1 MKMNK
6 SSLYLVIIILTL
18 VFTSIIISI
27 PLQNVIKNKLSQF
40 QNQFLGKI
48 ERSYGVTFEYDSIS
62 PSFINSLKIK
72 NFRILQDSS
81 NEELIFIDE
90 IILNYKLSNILFKPR
105 TLGQVEF
112 EAENIISLVDQNYLE
127 NIISQNLKVEEQPEL
142 ISDLVLNGTVDTFTF
157 ISTFKTFTLTSNFH
171 DINLLYNRKEEHLH
185 VTAAETDSHLNV
197 LDYAVLQNLDNLERY
212 ADVVNRVEKNE
223 VDEFSVKTDKL
234 LIFEYINNTYSI
246 ETESVSFILDNAFSV
261 VQLPINI
268 KIEKNRILSSILDEN
283 FSLLLNLNFSTDNL
297 SLNFSTD
304 SLFSMHNFN
313 LRGLHSIFP
322 VLNSIE
328 PVDDLRIE
336 TSINIFLN
344 DENSETFDVSYKALL
359 QAPYYP
365 FLNSK
370 DGAEDITASF
380 SGDRHTVTFS
390 QLQADFQKYSLSYK
404 GDFSLD
410 TLNPDGSIHLEL
422 PENSLAEEV
431 DFSIQAFQDEKRKII
446 FSLLTPDFFNYS
458 GNLDYSQLETIKIIS
473 NLDLY
478 GCTYH
483 MPFTINISDKRIQTQ
498 DNADVH
504 FSMIYSDSEKSI
516 IETEWNKTKFPLREL
531 GLGLPNYE
539 SSGKLEFAFNSLS
552 EWDMNIKELQVVN
565 VPILGEEY
573 DPIDSLTLQAHITP
587 NYIDIKKIAYNDTLS
602 LIEGDGSVNYSF
614 IDKDIYG
621 VYLDLEEEG
630 EKYAFNLTKENN
642 FINSQVIIKNGNF
655 ERIPMLGGKGT
666 FSGDINILGSSNN
679 LNYGFDFQIPEL
691 VLNETVFKGNIKG
704 KFDNNSLTINTS
716 NLYIN
721 RFQFEKINMTY
732 DFSSGKAD
740 TSMDFGIEFVENS
753 LQTRLTA
760 NTILSRIESPI
771 ELMNVSNIF
780 NNSSFTVKTDS
791 VVIGD
796 FSLSENNDF
805 IASIREKKLLIKG
818 INKNS
823 FSGIVDLENKNLLFN
838 LNKIHPLSATFSG
851 SWKGEG
857 LDLFFEDIKF
867 DVDFLNT
874 FVPEE
879 LHFKNGIIKG
889 FLSISGNIK
898 DPDFYGELF
907 SDSIIMS
914 NSFIETE
921 AQAQNMYAT
930 VHGKNI
936 DFSRFNTIISDVPVQ
951 TELSMSIEKWIP
963 SLFSVE
969 FSIPKGKSIRSS
981 YTFDTMKLTYAG
993 SASGKL
999 GLEFN
1004 LDTREIAVNGNI
1016 LADNM
1021 EVTQTSKQ
1029 ASSIPF
1035 EENLERNV
1043 VVDLRLTTGK
1053 SVSFILP
1060 TKELPIL
1067 KANAQPQQTLDI
1079 KFNSRTNTYE
1089 VVGSLDIKSGEIYYF
1104 KRNFYITSGN
1114 IDFFESENKFD
1125 PVVNLEAQLK
1135 EFDRNANKVDI
1146 ILKVNNQYLS
1156 KLSPIITSRP
1166 VMELNEIAQI
1176 LGTNILSSSNISS
1189 GSVSSAVAIAT
1200 LASDIVQQLGIIDQ
1214 LDVFNNFENKIR
1226 NTLNLDV
1233 FSIRTQIL
1241 ENVLVDVFP
1250 GESPIYTA
1258 DNPIGKYLDNT
1269 TVLLG
1274 KYISD
1279 SMFLQTMLQFNVNDS
1294 VNDGLFMTDALKMDV
1309 EFSFDW
1315 QNPLYDFTISTT
1327 PDLSS
1332 ITGILSNTS
1341 IGLSWNYSF

>member
-6 SSLYLVIIILTL
+6 SSLHLVIIILTL

-27 PLQNVIKNKLSQF
+27 PLQNLIKIKLNEYQIR
-40 QNQFLGKI
+40 FLEKI
-48 ERSYGVTFEYDSIS
+48 ERSYEVKLEYDSIS
-62 PSFINSLKIK
+62 PSFLNSLKIK

-81 NEELIFIDE
+81 NEELIFIDD
-90 IILNYKLSNILFKPR
+90 ITLNYKIANILFKPR

-112 EAENIISLVDQNYLE
+112 EAEEIISSVGQEYLE
-127 NIISQNLKVEEQPEL
+127 NILQNLKVDNQTEL
-142 ISDLVLNGTVDTFTF
+142 ISDLILNGTVETFKFT
-157 ISTFKTFTLTSNFH
+157 STFEKFTVSSNFQ
-171 DINLLYNRKEEHLH
+171 DINLSYNMENEHFLF
-185 VTAAETDSHLNV
+185 TAAKTDTHLNV
-197 LDYAVLQNLDNLERY
+197 LDYTIFQNINNLERD
-212 ADVVNRVEKNE
+212 ADIVNTLRKNE
-223 VDEFSVKTDKL
+223 VDGLFVKTDKL
-234 LIFEYINNTYSI
+234 LTFEYINNTYSI
-246 ETESVSFILDNAFSV
+246 ETESSSLVLDNVFSI
-261 VQLPINI
+261 VQLPINV
-268 KIEKNRILSSILDEN
+268 KMEGNRILSSILDEN
-283 FSLLLNLNFSTDNL
+283 FSLLLNLNFTTEIF
-297 SLNFSTD
+297 SLNFSSD
-304 SLFSMHNFN
+304 NLFSMQNFDLKG
-313 LRGLHSIFP
+313 LRSIFP

-328 PVDDLRIE
+328 KVDDLKIE
-336 TSINIFLN
+336 TSINLFLN
-344 DENSETFDVSYKALL
+344 DEKSEKFNVSYKALL
-359 QAPYYP
+359 KLPFYP
-365 FLNSK
+365 FQNSK
-370 DGAEDITASF
+370 DGVENITASF
-380 SGDRHTVTFS
+380 TGDRHTITFS
-390 QLQADFQKYSLSYK
+390 QLQADFREYSLSYN
-404 GDFSLD
+404 GDFAFE
-410 TLNPDGSIHLEL
+410 TLNPNGSIQLEL
-422 PENSLAEEV
+422 PENSLADKV
-431 DFSIQAFQDEKRKII
+431 DISVQAFQDERRKVK
-446 FSLLTPDFFNYS
+446 FSLLSPDFFTYTGS
-458 GNLDYSQLETIKIIS
+458 LDFSHLETIDIMS

-478 GCTYH
+478 GYTYH
-483 MPFTINISDKRIQTQ
+483 VPFTIYINDKKIQTQ
-498 DNADVH
+498 DNADVQ
-504 FSMIYSDSEKSI
+504 FSMVFSESEKSI
-516 IETEWNKTKFPLREL
+516 IETEWDKTKFPLREL

-539 SSGKLEFAFNSLS
+539 SSGKLDFTFNSLS
-552 EWDMNIKELQVVN
+552 EWDMEIEELKLIE
-565 VPILGEEY
+565 VPILGQNY
-573 DPIDSLTLQAHITP
+573 DPVESISLKAHITP
-587 NYIDIKKIAYNDTLS
+587 NYIDIKNIAYEDTIS

-621 VYLDLEEEG
+621 VYLDLEKDD

-642 FINSQVIIKNGNF
+642 FINSQVIIKNGRF
-655 ERIPMLGGKGT
+655 ERIPIVEGRGT

-691 VLNETVFKGNIKG
+691 FLNETVFKGNLKG

-716 NLYIN
+716 NMYIN

-740 TSMDFGIEFVENS
+740 TSMDFGIEFIENS

-771 ELMNVSNIF
+771 ELLNLSNIF

-791 VVIGD
+791 IVIGD
-796 FSLSENNDF
+796 FTLSENNDF

-823 FSGIVDLENKNLLFN
+823 FSGIVDLENKNLIFD
-838 LNKIHPLSATFSG
+838 LNKINPLAATISG
-851 SWKGEG
+851 SWKDEG
-857 LDLFFEDIKF
+857 IDLFLEDIEF

-879 LHFKNGIIKG
+879 LFFKSGIIKG

-907 SDSIIMS
+907 SDSIIMN
-914 NSFIETE
+914 NSFIESE

-969 FSIPKGKSIRSS
+969 FSIPKEKNIRSS

-1004 LDTREIAVNGNI
+1004 LDTREIVVNGNI

-1029 ASSIPF
+1029 ASSIPL
-1035 EENLERNV
+1035 EDNLERNV

-1067 KANAQPQQTLDI
+1067 KASAQPQQTLDI
-1079 KFNSRTNTYE
+1079 KFNSSTNTYE

-1104 KRNFYITSGN
+1104 KRNFYITSGS

-1294 VNDGLFMTDALKMDV
+1294 INDGLFMTDALKMDV